1 MSVLE
6 SPDGDE
12 DPGARPPSA
21 RDLPPVPRRQ
31 PQRPLARR
39 PAGQPER
46 TLRAAPSA
54 VAAPRRSAG
63 RAMLGVLGFLLFLC
77 VLAAMIAG
85 SGYAGS
91 QAGEQ
96 ERNARATTTVQA
108 YTMDRF
114 QKCLDFMNTG
124 NYPRAQAECETVQRF
139 QPNLFGLQ
147 GMLATIVVAQTPT
160 ALPPVP
166 TPTPVLTDKGE
177 LFRLLKS
184 AWDKKDWDTV
194 ILLGDQLRALDA
206 TYESASVAEW
216 RYKALTSRGV
226 TRLRAGNIEA
236 GIFDLD
242 IAEKIQKLDANT
254 AAERNYAELYQ
265 RAVSTFGA
273 DWETAI
279 KRLTQLYQVSPGY
292 RDVASKL
299 FQAYV
304 GAGDAYAGLL
314 DWCPAEKRYVSAQG
328 LVPTAPGLE
337 QKRLGAA
344 QQCLTA
350 TPVPI
355 TGTATIT
362 GTGAGG
368 GALGGGRLVYAGFD
382 SAANGYA
389 LFISDGG
396 ASSAIG
402 VGAGQPNYR
411 NAGVVVL
418 SGGGAVRTTA
428 GASLLALT
436 AQYASLSPDGK
447 RVAYSS
453 GGALYVAGVG
463 GAPAPASLGP
473 GVWPAWGPGGQ
484 IVFQA
489 CLPAGCGLWLVNPD
503 KPDEK
508 LRLSEGAGD
517 INPTWSPNGV
527 EITYVNNGDVYVVTT
542 ARQFRKLTS
551 GLGAVSPTFSP
562 DGTRIAYQANRD
574 GGWAIF
580 VMGAD
585 GGGQRRVIEMGPQHP
600 LAGSERMA
608 WIP

>member
-1 MSVLE
+1 
-6 SPDGDE
+6 
-12 DPGARPPSA
+12 
-21 RDLPPVPRRQ
+21 PRRQ
-31 PQRPLARR
+31 AARPLARR

-54 VAAPRRSAG
+54 KSAPRRRSAG
-63 RAMLGVLGFLLFLC
+63 RAALGALGFLLFLC

-108 YTMDRF
+108 YVMDRF
-114 QKCLDFMNTG
+114 QKCLDFMNAG
-124 NYPRAQAECETVQRF
+124 NYSRAQAECETVQRF
-139 QPNLFGLQ
+139 QPNIFGLR

-166 TPTPVLTDKGE
+166 TPTAVLTDKGE
-177 LFRLLKS
+177 LFRLLKA
-184 AWDKKDWDTV
+184 AWDKKEWDTV
-194 ILLGDQLRALDA
+194 ILLGDQLRALDVA
-206 TYESASVAEW
+206 YESASVAEW
-216 RYKALTSRGV
+216 RYKALTTRGV

-254 AAERNYAELYQ
+254 AAERTYAELYQ
-265 RAVSTFGA
+265 RAMSTFGA

-279 KRLTQLYQVSPGY
+279 RRLTQLFQVSPGY

-314 DWCPAEKRYVSAQG
+314 DWCPAEKRFVSAQG

-350 TPVPI
+350 TPMPI
-355 TGTATIT
+355 TGTATLT
-362 GTGAGG
+362 GTGTGG
-368 GALGGGRLVYAGFD
+368 GTLGGGRLVYAGYD
-382 SAANGYA
+382 PAANGYS

-396 ASSAIG
+396 APRAIG
-402 VGAGQPNYR
+402 AGAGQPNYR

-436 AQYASLSPDGK
+436 AQYASISPDGK

-473 GVWPAWGPGGQ
+473 GVWPAWGPGSQ
-484 IVFQA
+484 IVYQA

-508 LRLSEGAGD
+508 IRLSEGAGD
-517 INPTWSPNGV
+517 INPNWSPGGA
-527 EITYVNNGDVYVVTT
+527 EITYINNGDVYIVTI

-562 DGTRIAYQANRD
+562 DGARIAYQANRD
-574 GGWAIF
+574 GGWAVF

-585 GGGQRRVIEMGPQHP
+585 GGGQRRVIDMGPQHP
-600 LAGSERMA
+600 LAGAERMA